1 MTGRGFPLPF
11 AAAAALLLVLA
22 APPLAGAQE
31 PVPPD
36 TVPVVPTVPDDPEP
50 ALEPAEA
57 APRDT
62 VPGDTVPPPPGP
74 APNFPEFPDLR
85 QTGFAA
91 GVWSWTPDETGRFHG
106 LSLLDLL
113 ERVPGVVIT
122 RTGSFGRPAGVAPL
136 GAGGGRLRVF
146 VDGWELPALHA
157 GTFDPQRIP
166 LVDLRSVRVVRTL
179 TEVRLEVQTFRMP
192 DDRPFAQIEGIDGD
206 YGTRA
211 LRGFFARR
219 LGNRAAL
226 QVGLDLVDT
235 DGFRREEPFA
245 ANSVF
250 ARLGYAFSPE
260 AGLQADFRRSG
271 FITGTPATD
280 APGTASDAERVEA
293 LLRGRARIAGPLWVD
308 AAVGRSR
315 LVPAAADITT
325 PEGEATQA
333 MVRAALELP
342 PGVVS
347 AAVRTF
353 RGEGP
358 FSPEGTELSGRAEL
372 SPAPAVAAWGE
383 ARATRWGGV
392 LGVEA
397 EGGARLGPW
406 GGVSL
411 LGTAGGG
418 TRGLRFARDTVVEL
432 REMAGIGDPAR
443 VIEVRTLVPRD
454 AASSLH
460 GLRAGAEWTGGLVRA
475 GAAYVL
481 HDAGTLVPYGHA
493 FDAGVEPYEGARVSG
508 VEAHLSVPLLWP
520 QLRLEGWYTGWFS
533 PPVRPYLPSR
543 QALAALEFHGLF
555 REGNLEPTIRL
566 EAVARDRTIAFST
579 ARFTDPEDPDADP
592 RPRTVMGSYVVFSL
606 YAQVRILDVRA
617 FYRLDNLADWRTAD
631 VPGRTLPGTRGMFGV
646 RWFFQD

>member
-1 MTGRGFPLPF
+1 MIRRGSPLPY
-11 AAAAALLLVLA
+11 AAVPALLLALA
-22 APPLAGAQE
+22 APPAAAAQE

-36 TVPVVPTVPDDPEP
+36 TVPAVPTVP
-50 ALEPAEA
+50 A
-57 APRDT
+57 
-62 VPGDTVPPPPGP
+62 DTVPPPPGP
-74 APNFPEFPDLR
+74 APEFPEFPDLR
-85 QTGFAA
+85 GTGFAT
-91 GVWSWTPDETGRFHG
+91 GVWSWTPDETSRFHG

-122 RTGSFGRPAGVAPL
+122 RTGSFGRPAGVAAF
-136 GAGGGRLRVF
+136 GAGGGRFRVF

-166 LVDLRSVRVVRTL
+166 LVDLRSLRVVRTL
-179 TEVRLEVQTFRMP
+179 TETRLEVQTFRMP

-219 LGNRAAL
+219 LGDRAAL

-245 ANSVF
+245 ANTVY

-260 AGLQADFRRSG
+260 AGLRADFRRSR
-271 FITGTPATD
+271 FIVSTRTTD
-280 APGTASDAERVEA
+280 APGTAADADREEA
-293 LLRGRARIAGPLWVD
+293 LLRGRARIAGPLWID
-308 AAVGRSR
+308 AALGRSR
-315 LVPAAADITT
+315 LVPADADITT
-325 PEGEATQA
+325 PAGEATQA
-333 MVRAALELP
+333 MARAALELP

-347 AAVRTF
+347 AAIRAF

-358 FSPEGTELSGRAEL
+358 FAPDGTELSARAEL
-372 SPAPAVAAWGE
+372 SPLPALAAWGE
-383 ARATRWGGV
+383 ARATRWSGV
-392 LGVEA
+392 RGAEA

-406 GGVSL
+406 GGLSL
-411 LGTAGGG
+411 FTTAGGG

-432 REMAGIGDPAR
+432 REMAGIGDPDTVR
-443 VIEVRTLVPRD
+443 VIDVRTLMPRD

-493 FDAGVEPYEGARVSG
+493 FDVGIEPYDGGRVAG

-520 QLRLEGWYTGWFS
+520 QLRLEGWYTDWFAA
-533 PPVRPYLPSR
+533 PLRPYLPSR

-566 EAVARDRTIAFST
+566 EAVARDPAIAFSA
-579 ARFTDPEDPDADP
+579 ARFTDPEGPDADP

-631 VPGRTLPGTRGMFGV
+631 VPRRPLPGTRGMFGV